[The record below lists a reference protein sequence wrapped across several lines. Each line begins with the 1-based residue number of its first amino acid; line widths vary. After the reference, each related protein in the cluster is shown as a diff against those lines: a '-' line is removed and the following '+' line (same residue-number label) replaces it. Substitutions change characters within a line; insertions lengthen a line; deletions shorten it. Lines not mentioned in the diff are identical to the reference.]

1 MFSTHLTNVLS
12 IDNKRDIALSY
23 LLINILLIFCKVNN
37 FRLKKPQISIEK

>member
-1 MFSTHLTNVLS
+1 MFSTHSTNVLS

-37 FRLKKPQISIEK
+37 FRLKKSQISIEK